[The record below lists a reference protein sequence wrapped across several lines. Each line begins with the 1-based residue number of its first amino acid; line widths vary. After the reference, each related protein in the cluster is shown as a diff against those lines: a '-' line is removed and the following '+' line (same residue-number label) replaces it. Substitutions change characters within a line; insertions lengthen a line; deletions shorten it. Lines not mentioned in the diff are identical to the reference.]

1 MSLPD
6 RRAHMCAG
14 RCDLRIVLSLPV
26 CALLMFSLEAEAP
39 KFRLGDATRPTR
51 YRLALTVN
59 PDAATYSGTVL
70 AEIWQNA
77 HDLTIH
83 EAHLTA
89 GGKQLPGRLLTEG
102 KDLSGFAFEH
112 QVEPGVATLRIAF
125 EGKVND
131 KSSAGLFKMKD
142 GDDWYAFRQI
152 CRAG

>member
-1 MSLPD
+1 M
-6 RRAHMCAG
+6 
-14 RCDLRIVLSLPV
+14 RIVLSLPV

-59 PDAATYSGTVL
+59 PDAATYSGTVEIDL
-70 AEIWQNA
+70 QLSAALSEIWLNA

-83 EAHLTA
+83 EANLAA
-89 GGKQLPGRLLTEG
+89 GGKTLPGRVLTEG
-102 KDLSGFAFEH
+102 KHLSGFAFEH

-125 EGKVND
+125 EGKVNH